1 MPESAFIA
9 EQDFQTVRQNRS
21 GYAVAEASSY
31 SQQVSFQSQAA
42 YGEPLMAVSLH
53 RAMIAPVL
61 TEMQLQNRSPGVT
74 GEKRAKFKKR
84 TFPGKPLS
92 DDETVQATQIA
103 SELEDAITLR
113 RLSER

>member
-1 MPESAFIA
+1 MLESAFIA
-9 EQDFQTVRQNRS
+9 EQDFQTVRQNRL
-21 GYAVAEASSY
+21 GYAMTEASPY

-42 YGEPLMAVSLH
+42 CSEPLRAVSLH
-53 RAMIAPVL
+53 RAMTAPVL

-74 GEKRAKFKKR
+74 GEKRAKFKQR

-92 DDETVQATQIA
+92 DNEIVQATQIA

-113 RLSER
+113 RLGGR

>member
-1 MPESAFIA
+1 MLESAFIV

-21 GYAVAEASSY
+21 GYAAMEASPY
-31 SQQVSFQSQAA
+31 SQQVSFLSQAA
-42 YGEPLMAVSLH
+42 YSEPLIAVSLH
-53 RAMIAPVL
+53 RAMTAPVL
-61 TEMQLQNRSPGVT
+61 TEMQLQNRSPGLT
-74 GEKRAKFKKR
+74 GEKRAKFKQR

-113 RLSER
+113 RLNER

>member
-9 EQDFQTVRQNRS
+9 ERDFQTVRQNRS
-21 GYAVAEASSY
+21 GYALTEASPY

-42 YGEPLMAVSLH
+42 YGEALTAVSLH
-53 RAMIAPVL
+53 RALTAPVL
-61 TEMQLQNRSPGVT
+61 MERQLQNRAPGIT
-74 GEKRAKFKKR
+74 GAKRAKFKQR
-84 TFPGKPLS
+84 TFPGKPLA

-113 RLSER
+113 RLGGR